1 MRVALVNTNRIRPPV
16 APIGLDYLAE
26 ALASRGHSPRLLDL
40 CWEPSPEEAI
50 RRFFGTERFG
60 LVGITVRNTDDCS
73 FTTRE
78 SFLPGLGRIASVL
91 RECTDVPVLAGGVG
105 FSVMPEGVL
114 DALGLDAGVRGDGE
128 QVLPAV
134 ADRLERGNRWDD
146 LPNLVLREGNRF
158 RRNRDLSPDLGDLPP
173 MSRSWV
179 DNPRYFREGGQAGV
193 ETKRGCPRSCIYCA
207 DPLAKGRASRLRD
220 PEAVAE
226 EIGALLR
233 QGIDTLH
240 LCDSEFNIP
249 PAHAL
254 AVCGEIVRRGL
265 AGKVRWYAYCAPR
278 PFPAEMAERFRR
290 AGCAGINFGADSG
303 DPGMLSRLGRDHGPE
318 DLLAAAGRCRDHGIA
333 VMFDLLFGA
342 PGESAESVERTIDLM
357 RRAAPDLV
365 GVSLGVRVYPGTE
378 LASRI
383 LRENRSSGLSG
394 GGADDLVH
402 PVFYVDPAI
411 APDLSGLLEQRVG
424 DDERFLFFD
433 PDRPRRN
440 YNYNANRLLEEAIRE
455 GHRGAYWD
463 ILRRYRPA

>member
-16 APIGLDYLAE
+16 APIGLEYLAE
-26 ALASRGHSPRLLDL
+26 ALASRGHVPRVLDL
-40 CWEPSPEEAI
+40 CWEASPEPAL
-50 RRFFGTERFG
+50 RRFLRTEEVG

-73 FTTRE
+73 FPTRE
-78 SFLPGLGRIASVL
+78 SFLPPLRRIASVL
-91 RECTDVPVLAGGVG
+91 RECTDAPVLAGGVG
-105 FSVMPEGVL
+105 FSVMPEEVL
-114 DALGLDAGVRGDGE
+114 DALGLEAGVRGDGE
-128 QVLPAV
+128 HVLPAV
-134 ADRLERGNRWDD
+134 ADRLERGERWDD
-146 LPNLVLREGNRF
+146 LPNLVLREGGRF
-158 RRNRDLSPDLGDLPP
+158 RRTRGACPDLGGLPP
-173 MSRSWV
+173 MTRGWV
-179 DNPRYFREGGQAGV
+179 DNPRYYREGGQAGV
-193 ETKRGCPRSCIYCA
+193 ETKRGCPRRCIYCA
-207 DPLAKGRASRLRD
+207 DPLAKGRVSRLRP

-226 EIGALLR
+226 EIAALHR

-249 PAHAL
+249 PDHAL

-265 AGKVRWYAYCAPR
+265 GGKVRWYAYCAPR
-278 PFPAEMAERFRR
+278 PFSPEIAARFRR

-303 DPGMLSRLGRDHGPE
+303 DPGMLSRLGRDHGPD
-318 DLLAAAGRCRDHGIA
+318 DLLFAAAHCRDHGIA

-342 PGESAESVERTIDLM
+342 PGESAESVERTVDLM

-365 GVSLGVRVYPGTE
+365 GVSVGVRVYPGTE
-378 LASRI
+378 LADRI
-383 LRENRSSGLSG
+383 RREGLSAGLSG
-394 GGADDLVH
+394 GGADDLVR
-402 PVFYVDPAI
+402 PVFFVEPAI
-411 APDLSGLLEQRVG
+411 AAELSGLLDRRVG